1 MFEVSAGVV
10 KVAPVNIGEPPLA
23 AVYQL
28 KVAPA
33 VVDVALI
40 TAVWPD
46 EIWALA
52 GVTVKVGATGVG
64 LTTTSVFAL
73 VELTQLPAA
82 AST

>member
-1 MFEVSAGVV
+1 MFELNAGVV
-10 KVAPVNIGEPPLA
+10 NVAPVNIGAPPLA
-23 AVYQL
+23 VVYQL
-28 KVAPA
+28 NTAPA
-33 VVDVALI
+33 VVDAALI

-46 EIWALA
+46 EICALD

-73 VELTQLPAA
+73 VELTQLPVA